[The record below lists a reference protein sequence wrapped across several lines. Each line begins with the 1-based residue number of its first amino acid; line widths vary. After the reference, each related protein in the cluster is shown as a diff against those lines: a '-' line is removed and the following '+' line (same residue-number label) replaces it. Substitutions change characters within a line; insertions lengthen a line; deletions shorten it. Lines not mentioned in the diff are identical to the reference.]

1 MMLQEV
7 VTGTGIVYY
16 LMILVASVGL
26 LAKVVNH
33 LTLRG
38 MVKAAGNMQKST
50 HKLIKLVRSKYEHAC
65 MLHDRVENVEA
76 FVEKYIYE
84 YRGVLF
90 RIHTWRQLEIQ
101 SIWFEGILG
110 ILGALCWYFKS
121 GICEEMYRYAA
132 LGATGMMLLFVVSQL
147 SDEPHKILRIRNY
160 MVDYLENVCAFR
172 YRRVRQSERERIEV
186 IQPENGKGRV
196 SQSENMS
203 AKTRNVGS
211 QEGAKEQNINEEQVI
226 QSVQDEKVVNG
237 KRFAKTNAFSTR
249 MQEEDRDWE
258 EVDEKNLSI
267 RIEGEPRK
275 AGKGDLAKKVFG
287 KQEKDTEEGHASIQ
301 EETLRRILEE
311 FLA

>member
-7 VTGTGIVYY
+7 VTGTGIVYF
-16 LMILVASVGL
+16 LMILVASVGV
-26 LAKVVNH
+26 LAKVINH
-33 LTLRG
+33 LTLRS

-101 SIWFEGILG
+101 SIWFVGILG
-110 ILGALCWYFKS
+110 FLGASCWYQKS
-121 GICEEMYRYAA
+121 GFCEEVYRYAG
-132 LGATGMMLLFVVSQL
+132 LGAAGMMLLFVVSQL
-147 SDEPHKILRIRNY
+147 SDEQHKILRVQNY

-172 YRRVRQSERERIEV
+172 QRRARPSERERIEV
-186 IQPENGKGRV
+186 IQPENGKSRV
-196 SQSENMS
+196 DQNEGIFARGKAAENPAEQEVGVPESE
-203 AKTRNVGS
+203 
-211 QEGAKEQNINEEQVI
+211 
-226 QSVQDEKVVNG
+226 
-237 KRFAKTNAFSTR
+237 
-249 MQEEDRDWE
+249 
-258 EVDEKNLSI
+258 LSI
-267 RIEGEPRK
+267 KIEGEPRK
-275 AGKGDLAKKVFG
+275 VGKGELAKKVFG
-287 KQEKDTEEGHASIQ
+287 KTEKESAEVHSSMQ